1 MGKEGSYMEYGRS
14 TSNNKEDPT
23 VIDFHP
29 GTPYNQRYPSNATT
43 SFQSSFSDVP
53 CLNQK
58 QNRPRSRLA
67 PRQARVLERAQ
78 ICNQNTAELFTD
90 DNDNIY
96 EAEETYEDDGDQ
108 IEDFSHD
115 REKDEGYFAADG
127 NFVEYV
133 SIRDKKVKVEIKHWF
148 NALGS

>member
-14 TSNNKEDPT
+14 TSNNK
-23 VIDFHP
+23 V
-29 GTPYNQRYPSNATT
+29 
-43 SFQSSFSDVP
+43 
-53 CLNQK
+53 NQK
-58 QNRPRSRLA
+58 ILLKRLA

-78 ICNQNTAELFTD
+78 ICNQNTAELFSD
-90 DNDNIY
+90 DHNDNIY

>member
-14 TSNNKEDPT
+14 TSNNK
-23 VIDFHP
+23 
-29 GTPYNQRYPSNATT
+29 
-43 SFQSSFSDVP
+43 
-53 CLNQK
+53 
-58 QNRPRSRLA
+58 
-67 PRQARVLERAQ
+67 
-78 ICNQNTAELFTD
+78 
-90 DNDNIY
+90 
-96 EAEETYEDDGDQ
+96 DDGDQ

>member
-1 MGKEGSYMEYGRS
+1 MHSNPGFINALALRMQGDNHELLEMGKEGSYMEYGRS
-14 TSNNKEDPT
+14 TSNNK
-23 VIDFHP
+23 V
-29 GTPYNQRYPSNATT
+29 
-43 SFQSSFSDVP
+43 
-53 CLNQK
+53 NQK
-58 QNRPRSRLA
+58 IL
-67 PRQARVLERAQ
+67 
-78 ICNQNTAELFTD
+78 ICNQNTAELFSD
-90 DNDNIY
+90 DHNDNIY